1 MVGITV
7 TGVLILLLAPMLG
20 TYLAG
25 LYLQLTE
32 GMETEK
38 FLCILEGCIRSIQV
52 LGGLITAYGCFCQ
65 KGEEK

>member
-20 TYLAG
+20 TYLADF
-25 LYLQLTE
+25 YLRLTE

-38 FLCILEGCIRSIQV
+38 FLCILEGCICSIQV
-52 LGGLITAYGCFCQ
+52 LGALITAYGCFCR